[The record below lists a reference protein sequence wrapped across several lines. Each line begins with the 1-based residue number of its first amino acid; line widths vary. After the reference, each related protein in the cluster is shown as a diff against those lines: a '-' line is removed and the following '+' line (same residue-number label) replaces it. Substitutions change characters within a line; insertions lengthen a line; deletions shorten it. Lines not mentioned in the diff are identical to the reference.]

1 MRFRELV
8 TIVVGITLLTVC
20 FRHCAKCEPNRTL
33 RDTITDT
40 IRVAQPVAVDSV
52 VVRHKIVPIY
62 RYSDSVRVVV
72 RDSII
77 IHDSV
82 AVVPITQMKYQDSTY
97 TAWVSGYKPA
107 LDSIIVQARTITVQ
121 PQAITVQPRR
131 WQVGIQ
137 GGYGITPKGMQPYI
151 GVGINYNIRL

>member
-1 MRFRELV
+1 MRFKELV
-8 TIVVGITLLTVC
+8 TIVVGITLLAVL
-20 FRHCAKCEPNRTL
+20 FSHCPNSEPCQPQ
-33 RDTITDT
+33 RDTIIDT

-97 TAWVSGYKPA
+97 TAWVSGYEPC
-107 LDSIIVQARTITVQ
+107 LDSIRVYQREVKTKQ
-121 PQAITVQPRR
+121 SR
-131 WQVGIQ
+131 WSISLQ
-137 GGYGITPKGMQPYI
+137 GGVGLTPKGVQPYVGI
-151 GVGINYNIRL
+151 GVSYRLK

>member
-1 MRFRELV
+1 MRFKELV
-8 TIVVGITLLTVC
+8 TIVVGITLLAVL
-20 FRHCAKCEPNRTL
+20 FSHCPNSEPCQPQ
-33 RDTITDT
+33 RDTIIDT

-97 TAWVSGYKPA
+97 TAWVSGYEPC
-107 LDSIIVQARTITVQ
+107 LDSIRVYQREVKTKQ
-121 PQAITVQPRR
+121 SR
-131 WQVGIQ
+131 WSIGLQ
-137 GGYGITPKGMQPYI
+137 GGVGLTPKGVQPYVGI
-151 GVGINYNIRL
+151 GVSYRLK